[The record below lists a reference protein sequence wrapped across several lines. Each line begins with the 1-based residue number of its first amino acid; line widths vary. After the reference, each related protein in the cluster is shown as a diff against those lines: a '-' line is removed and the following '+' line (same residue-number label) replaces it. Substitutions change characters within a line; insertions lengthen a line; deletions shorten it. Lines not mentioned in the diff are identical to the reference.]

1 MDSSLTIWNIQDQLP
16 FSTHKVRGEDIPT
29 SLTFVDGGLVI
40 GRKNGTIFQ
49 LLSITNKAV
58 LSTVKFVNGAQE
70 DPEMF
75 GHARYDSKIQT
86 LWVANSKRES
96 MIALKINLESS
107 VVDGEDAIRG
117 YFEQIVEFSGPKPSI
132 HFVILTADADPT
144 GEEAAAACVAAK
156 LNPGELAL
164 VAFSVHPSGVD
175 QIVVRKEWFETSLVS
190 TVAKFP
196 QYSPSTP
203 MPVSQ
208 PAPPAI
214 VPENKP
220 PRQLPTAPQRVR
232 TPPSEEVEQEVTP
245 REEIRPEPKGKSKKK
260 VVDFKDD
267 KDRTVKPA
275 EQALISESALGQA
288 LSREMKKTEENL
300 HNRIGRLINKEM
312 DRQSMFIFFCFT
324 PYHVVNAGYR
334 STHGRSSCSR
344 PAARVHSPRNNPQI
358 NLNRID

>member
-1 MDSSLTIWNIQDQLP
+1 
-16 FSTHKVRGEDIPT
+16 
-29 SLTFVDGGLVI
+29 
-40 GRKNGTIFQ
+40 
-49 LLSITNKAV
+49 
-58 LSTVKFVNGAQE
+58 
-70 DPEMF
+70 MF

-107 VVDGEDAIRG
+107 MVDGEDAIRG
-117 YFEQIVEFSGPKPSI
+117 YFEQIIEFSGPKPSI

-196 QYSPSTP
+196 QYSPSAP
-203 MPVSQ
+203 VPVSQ
-208 PAPPAI
+208 PAPPTI
-214 VPENKP
+214 ISEHKP
-220 PRQLPTAPQRVR
+220 PRQLPAAPQHIR

-245 REEIRPEPKGKSKKK
+245 REEPRVEPKNRPNKGKK
-260 VVDFKDD
+260 VDFKDKDD
-267 KDRTVKPA
+267 KDRTVKAA
-275 EQALISESALGQA
+275 EPSAINESVLSQA

-312 DRQSMFIFFCFT
+312 DRQSTHPFVFFAR
-324 PYHVVNAGYR
+324 P
-334 STHGRSSCSR
+334 SCR
-344 PAARVHSPRNNPQI
+344 
-358 NLNRID
+358 